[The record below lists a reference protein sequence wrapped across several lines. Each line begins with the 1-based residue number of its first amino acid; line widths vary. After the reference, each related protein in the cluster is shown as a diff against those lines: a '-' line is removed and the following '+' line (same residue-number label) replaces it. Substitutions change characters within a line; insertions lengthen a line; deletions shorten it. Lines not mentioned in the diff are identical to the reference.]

1 MTTAAIILARGGSK
15 AIPGKN
21 IMNFC
26 GKPLLSWSII
36 QAKKAQSVDLVVVSS
51 DDKSILEVASEYG
64 AKVIKRPRKFSTDTA
79 TSESALL
86 HALDVLKKE
95 LGEELERVVFLQ
107 PTSPLRHSS
116 DLDGAVKVFDDL
128 GADSLFSD
136 AILDD
141 FCVWTDETG
150 KLTGKTFDPWNRGR
164 RQDREALYLET
175 GSIYVFKPNLLR
187 KTGNRLGG
195 IIARYTMPFWKSY
208 EIDAPEDI
216 IICEFLF
223 KKYNLGN

>member
-1 MTTAAIILARGGSK
+1 M
-15 AIPGKN
+15 
-21 IMNFC
+21 
-26 GKPLLSWSII
+26 
-36 QAKKAQSVDLVVVSS
+36 DLVVVSS
-51 DDKSILEVASEYG
+51 DNEAILATAHEYG
-64 AKVIKRPRKFSTDTA
+64 AQGIKRPNEFSTDTA

-86 HALDVLKKE
+86 HALDVLKEE

-116 DLDGAVKVFDDL
+116 DLDGAIKVFDDL

-150 KLTGKTFDPWNRGR
+150 QLTGKTFDPWNRGR
-164 RQDREALYLET
+164 RQDREVLYLET

-187 KTGNRLGG
+187 ETGNRLGG

-208 EIDAPEDI
+208 EIDAPDDVA
-216 IICEFLF
+216 ICEFLF
-223 KKYNLGN
+223 QKYQLDR